1 MRLEIVSQDLGLA
14 SEAGLETSTKLPLGE
29 RAQEI
34 YRAAVEARP
43 ELGRKDFSSVY
54 QHLK

>member
-1 MRLEIVSQDLGLA
+1 MLVQDLGLA
-14 SEAGLETSTKLPLGE
+14 SEAGSETSTKLPLGE
-29 RAQEI
+29 RAKEI
-34 YRAAVEARP
+34 YKAAVEAKP